1 METNSVLCSLTAL
14 WKSSSIRWIIL
25 QTGLP
30 PPGLRSAAPTR
41 DTSCS
46 TTAFTGFRP
55 LRFIFLRSG
64 VKARVVYSAA
74 IGPRKTGFGSHGN
87 HSIRSCP
94 FHHNGV
100 FARRRV
106 RQGKA
111 PAVAPFPRREFC
123 RGLRDYGGGDSAA
136 EQRG

>member
-1 METNSVLCSLTAL
+1 METNSVLCSRTGS

-30 PPGLRSAAPTR
+30 PSGLPSAAPTR

-46 TTAFTGFRP
+46 TTAFTGFKP
-55 LRFIFLRSG
+55 LRFIFLPSG
-64 VKARVVYSAA
+64 VRARVVYSAA

-87 HSIRSCP
+87 RSIRFCP

-100 FARRRV
+100 LARRRV
-106 RQGKA
+106 RQGETPAIA
-111 PAVAPFPRREFC
+111 PLPSREF
-123 RGLRDYGGGDSAA
+123 RSGLRDHGGWGSAA